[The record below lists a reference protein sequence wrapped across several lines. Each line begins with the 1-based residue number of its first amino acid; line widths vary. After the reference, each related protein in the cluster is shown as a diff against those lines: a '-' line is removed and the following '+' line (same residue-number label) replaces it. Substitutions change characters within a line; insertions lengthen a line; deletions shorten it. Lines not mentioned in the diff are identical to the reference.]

1 MINHLIDWAVNNRLV
16 VILLALALTAFGGY
30 AFIRINVEAYP
41 DPAPAIVEIIALY
54 QGASSEEVERQVT
67 IPLEVA
73 LAGMPGLD
81 TMRSQ
86 SMFQLCDVRCQFHYG
101 TEYKDARQEVL
112 NRLTSVDL
120 PAGVEPFISPESP
133 TGEIVRF
140 TMESPKDADGREIY
154 TLNDLK
160 SLLDFTIERRL
171 RRVPRIADVASYG
184 GTMKQYEI
192 RPDPA
197 RMQRYNVTLQ
207 QLENAVSKANAN
219 VGGQYVNQGE
229 TVQVVRGLGLIGQGQ
244 DPIEKAMAMD
254 DPLAASAYLREQEA
268 KRIRQIRQIVLA
280 STDNV
285 PIRVGDVVEGGP
297 LGPGDSAGA
306 RGVVVAFR
314 NRLGRVLIS
323 KPKVDLDG
331 AELRDP
337 QGRRAWSD
345 EDDVVQ
351 GIVLLRKGEE
361 SLPALRDVM
370 GVLAEL
376 NDVPGRLLPGV
387 KIVPYYDRTHL
398 VNTTTETVRENL
410 FHGMALVGIVLLMFL
425 GNVRTA
431 LIVAVNVP
439 LAVLVAFAALYLRGE
454 SANLLSIGAVDFGI
468 LVDSSVIMVENIYR
482 HLTGGIDAELPL
494 ADRVRRAA
502 TEVQRS
508 LLFSTAIMV
517 CAFLPLFVME
527 GPAGQIFRPMA
538 HTYAFALAGALLLAV
553 TLSPVLC
560 VLLLGRVA
568 PKPDNFFV
576 RWLTR
581 SYAAQLRW
589 ALRFRFVSLGLFA
602 AVLVVTATALPF
614 LGREFM
620 PQLEEGNIY
629 VRGTFPLNASLDEVT
644 THARIAREVFKHAP
658 EVETVVA
665 QVGRPDDGTDPTG
678 FYNVEFYVP
687 MKPREDWPVDAELGR
702 PRTKDEIVDAL
713 SAELNRELVG
723 VSWDFSQYIRDNV
736 LEAMSGVKGENSVK
750 IVGPDLKELEKK
762 ADQVMNLLNHV
773 PGVTDVGVFRIMGQ
787 SNLSFPIDL
796 DKTARWNVSVDDVQD
811 ALRTAVGGKAV
822 SQVVEG
828 ERAFDLVL
836 RWPEPLR
843 STCAAILDIPVD
855 VGAHVVEQS
864 VRPSL
869 SATSF
874 TGAATGPA
882 PMGSEV
888 PMPSLTGSTRDAALN
903 YPGRTPRRK
912 LGDLVTPLNEDVEFD
927 PATGSVHSLPRTRST
942 ADRHQ
947 VRCRRPRLGRRRG
960 RGASEGRAGGRTA
973 IPRRMVRRIRAD
985 AAGRRAIDGG
995 GAAFIRPGDG
1005 HALSRVSLAPR
1016 RDDRV
1021 GKRRDLGL
1029 RGRARPALGWDELQ
1043 RLRGRRLHFRFWGG
1057 HHERPDP
1064 GLFDPPSA
1072 ASGQIARRS
1081 GHAGREEPPAA
1092 DADDDPDRYP
1102 GPFARRPLHAD
1113 RGPEPAAS
1121 GSGCH
1126 RRDAHVVVVEP
1137 ASHACPLPRFPRA
1150 TSLERV
1156 RWIRRIVSD
1165 LCANAPGCRFCGN
1178 LPEMCHRYSHHNR
1191 YNR

>member
-927 PATGSVHSLPRTRST
+927 PATGSFVQP
-942 ADRHQ
+942 
-947 VRCRRPRLGRRRG
+947 
-960 RGASEGRAGGRTA
+960 GASTVYREQGQRLIAIKFGVEG
-973 IPRRMVRRIRAD
+973 
-985 AAGRRAIDGG
+985 
-995 GAAFIRPGDG
+995 
-1005 HALSRVSLAPR
+1005 
-1016 RDDRV
+1016 
-1021 GKRRDLGL
+1021 RDLGGAVAEAQAKVAPAVAPPFRVEWSGEFEQMRRAEERLMVVVPLSFALVMVMLYLAFLSL
-1029 RGRARPALGWDELQ
+1029 RDVMIVLANVATLVCGGVLALLLAGMSFSVSAAVGFISVFGVAIMNGLILVSSIH
-1043 RLRGRRLHFRFWGG
+1043 RLRLQGKLLDEAVMQGAKNRLRPMLMTILTAILGLLPAALSTRIGAQSQRPLAVVVIGGMLMSLLLNQHLTPVLYRVFR
-1057 HHERPDP
+1057 ERP
-1064 GLFDPPSA
+1064 PSKE
-1072 ASGQIARRS
+1072 S
-1081 GHAGREEPPAA
+1081 AG
-1092 DADDDPDRYP
+1092 
-1102 GPFARRPLHAD
+1102 FA
-1113 RGPEPAAS
+1113 E
-1121 GSGCH
+1121 
-1126 RRDAHVVVVEP
+1126 
-1137 ASHACPLPRFPRA
+1137 
-1150 TSLERV
+1150 
-1156 RWIRRIVSD
+1156 
-1165 LCANAPGCRFCGN
+1165 
-1178 LPEMCHRYSHHNR
+1178 
-1191 YNR
+1191 